1 MADVAHELRATTAAI
16 DKLGG
21 RGISEA
27 ETEQLLRNRHII
39 GRNPRDGGDRRLL
52 VGLTDGGRALTL
64 VIEATVEPTTW
75 LVVTGWEASD
85 RERKMLP
92 D

>member
-1 MADVAHELRATTAAI
+1 MPDLARELLATTAAI
-16 DKLGG
+16 EKLGG

-27 ETEQLLRNRHII
+27 EAEQLLRNRHTI
-39 GRNPRDGGDRRLL
+39 GRNPRGSGDRRLL
-52 VGLTDGGRALTL
+52 VGLTDGGRTLTL

-75 LVVTGWEASD
+75 LVITGWDVGE
-85 RERKMLP
+85 RERKMLG